1 MKACTPCGAFVATW
15 AHKVL
20 RMNISSTPHASGL
33 SVLISAPDGTEFHAV
48 FSDGSS
54 RDVQDYAADLAL
66 IGFLEGPVDTE
77 SADQTATISC
87 GEVRFSSTEV
97 TAVVT
102 SSFGDSTQVLPYDVV
117 GLVIARG
124 VSVMLEA
131 SA

>member
-1 MKACTPCGAFVATW
+1 MP
-15 AHKVL
+15 
-20 RMNISSTPHASGL
+20 NSSGL
-33 SVLISAPDGTEFHAV
+33 SVLISAPEGTEFHAV
-48 FSDGSS
+48 FSDGSI
-54 RDVQDYAADLAL
+54 RDVQAYAADLAL
-66 IGFLEGPVDTE
+66 IGFLEGPIDIENVNPE
-77 SADQTATISC
+77 ANVSC

-117 GLVIARG
+117 GLVMARG